1 MAESDVRVEE
11 DFEVVL
17 RVLPRGWQ
25 EKAKE
30 LGALRRRRHIDS
42 PEVLLRLLLIHL
54 AEGCSLRETAAIARR
69 SKLAHVSDVALME
82 RLRMSGRWFQWMNQ
96 ELMASWAMP
105 QPNWVYGNQWNV
117 RLVDGSC
124 IKEPGPTGSS
134 WRIHYSIRLPSLA
147 CEELSI
153 SSHKGPGESFK
164 RFTVHAGDLFIGD
177 RAYGVAPGIAHVV
190 SQGGEVLARFAMS
203 NLPLSAPEG
212 GSFALLE
219 HLRTL
224 RGARIGDWPAMVSN
238 GGWRMAGRVCAVR
251 KSRQAA
257 ENARKQVF
265 RQAHKKGGT
274 IKDETLEAAEYVYV
288 FTTLPEAA
296 LSPSNVLE
304 VYRGRWQ
311 IELVFKRLKS
321 ILGLGHLRKID
332 PDSAKAWLHGKLFV
346 AFLVETLL
354 RYAESFFPWGYPL
367 SEQDNSLPLA

>member
-1 MAESDVRVEE
+1 
-11 DFEVVL
+11 
-17 RVLPRGWQ
+17 
-25 EKAKE
+25 
-30 LGALRRRRHIDS
+30 
-42 PEVLLRLLLIHL
+42 
-54 AEGCSLRETAAIARR
+54 
-69 SKLAHVSDVALME
+69 
-82 RLRMSGRWFQWMNQ
+82 
-96 ELMASWAMP
+96 
-105 QPNWVYGNQWNV
+105 
-117 RLVDGSC
+117 
-124 IKEPGPTGSS
+124 
-134 WRIHYSIRLPSLA
+134 
-147 CEELSI
+147 
-153 SSHKGPGESFK
+153 
-164 RFTVHAGDLFIGD
+164 
-177 RAYGVAPGIAHVV
+177 
-190 SQGGEVLARFAMS
+190 
-203 NLPLSAPEG
+203 
-212 GSFALLE
+212 
-219 HLRTL
+219 
-224 RGARIGDWPAMVSN
+224 MVSN
-238 GGWRMAGRVCAVR
+238 GGWRMAGRVCAVH